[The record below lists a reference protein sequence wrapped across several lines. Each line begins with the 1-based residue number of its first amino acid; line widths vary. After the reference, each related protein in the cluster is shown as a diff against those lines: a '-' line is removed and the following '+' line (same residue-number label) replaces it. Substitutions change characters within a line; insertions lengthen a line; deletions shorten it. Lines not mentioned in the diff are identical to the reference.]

1 MASGTS
7 GRRRTTTRK
16 KTTASR
22 KTAARRQE
30 ENAFIRDEIKVL
42 LLFGISVLL
51 LLSTFGI
58 GGAAGDVVSGVLFGL
73 FGIFAYVLPIGLFF
87 VAAFSISN
95 RDNTIAAVKGAAMIL
110 AGFLFCALFQ
120 LFGGEKDGAGTAAA
134 FYTYSSEHKA
144 GGGFFGGMICK
155 ALTGAF
161 GTIGAWI
168 IVLVLLIICAVMIT
182 ERSFIGGVK
191 KGSRKVYDSAKE
203 DARRHRIQAEERR
216 AARQKAMEERAA
228 LEREK
233 AREQEKV
240 VAKRWTHKTI

>member
-1 MASGTS
+1 MSS
-7 GRRRTTTRK
+7 GRSKKNGIWYIRQTPDNDTK

-110 AGFLFCALFQ
+110 AGFLFAPSFSCLE
-120 LFGGEKDGAGTAAA
+120 EKGRSRDGCRLL
-134 FYTYSSEHKA
+134 YI
-144 GGGFFGGMICK
+144 FFG
-155 ALTGAF
+155 T
-161 GTIGAWI
+161 
-168 IVLVLLIICAVMIT
+168 
-182 ERSFIGGVK
+182 
-191 KGSRKVYDSAKE
+191 
-203 DARRHRIQAEERR
+203 
-216 AARQKAMEERAA
+216 
-228 LEREK
+228 
-233 AREQEKV
+233 
-240 VAKRWTHKTI
+240 